1 MSNQTAIPFIQMRGG
16 SSKGIYFHLADLPQ
30 DRPTR
35 DNVLKWVMGAYGDP
49 RQVDGLGGADP
60 LTSKI
65 AIVSVSQ
72 RDDSD
77 IDYSFIQ
84 ALVGEDGLD
93 DTPNCGNIL
102 SGIGAFAVETGLIK
116 PVGDQANIRVYMTN
130 SGNRCLLQFPL
141 KNGLPVY
148 HGDAHIDG
156 VMGTSAPVMCNYED
170 LQGSAC
176 GSLFPTGNHRD
187 EFDGVQVTCIDNG
200 MPVVCL
206 RASDFDII
214 GNETPEQ
221 LNANETLKSRL
232 ESIRLQAGLAMGL
245 GDVSGKAVP
254 KMSLVSTPLAGGTV
268 NTRTFIPKHCHKAIG
283 VLGAVSVA
291 SAALYQDSAIHDL
304 ATLPDGLVKDITIEH
319 PSGKFDV
326 QLSLKTQDDK
336 TRDDEMQIERAGL
349 LRTTRMLA
357 RGEVYVP
364 SSVWDGNGT
373 AKKPRLAQR

>member
-16 SSKGIYFHLADLPQ
+16 SSKGVYFHLADLPQ
-30 DRPTR
+30 DKQTR
-35 DNVLKWVMGAYGDP
+35 DNLLKWVMGAYGDP
-49 RQVDGLGGADP
+49 RQIDGLGGADP

-65 AIVSVSQ
+65 ALVAPSQ

-116 PVGDQANIRVYMTN
+116 PTGDQANIRVYMTN

-141 KNGLPVY
+141 ENGLPIY
-148 HGDAHIDG
+148 HGEAHIDG
-156 VMGTSAPVMCNYED
+156 VFGTSAPVMCQYQD

-176 GSLFPTGNHRD
+176 GSLFPTGNHCD
-187 EFDGVQVTCIDNG
+187 EFDDVRVTCIDNG

-206 RASDFDII
+206 RAADFGLGGD
-214 GNETPEQ
+214 ETPDQ
-221 LNANETLKSRL
+221 LNANEPLKSRL

-245 GDVSGKAVP
+245 GDVTGKAVP
-254 KMSLVSTPLAGGTV
+254 KMSLISKPLAGGAV
-268 NTRTFIPKHCHKAIG
+268 NSRTFIPKHCHKAIG

-291 SAALYQDSAIHDL
+291 SAALYEDSAIHDL
-304 ATLPDGLVKDITIEH
+304 ATLPDGMIKNMTIEH
-319 PSGKFDV
+319 PSGNFDV
-326 QLSLKTQDDK
+326 QLCLEK
-336 TRDDEMQIERAGL
+336 RDGVMQIERAGL

-357 RGEVYVP
+357 RGEVFVP
-364 SSVWDGNGT
+364 SSVWNGIK
-373 AKKPRLAQR
+373 A